1 MFLDQFLCTNQV
13 RNCIQNYCDKCTP
26 KFGVDPF
33 IANSSKLISVQGVVL
48 KMKMKMKLERT
59 NGDKFSHIKL
69 FQKLK
74 LPKSE

>member
-33 IANSSKLISVQGVVL
+33 IANSSKQISVQGVVL
-48 KMKMKMKLERT
+48 KMKM
-59 NGDKFSHIKL
+59 N
-69 FQKLK
+69 LK
-74 LPKSE
+74 EPMEINLAILNCLKN